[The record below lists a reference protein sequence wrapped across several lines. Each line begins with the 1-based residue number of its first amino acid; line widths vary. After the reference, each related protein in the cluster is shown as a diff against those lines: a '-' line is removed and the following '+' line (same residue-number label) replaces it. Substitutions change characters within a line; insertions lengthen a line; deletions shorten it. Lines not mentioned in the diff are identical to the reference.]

1 MKVFQRIIEKTS
13 NISYLNLTQEPFL
26 ETIQVLYIYKKTEQ
40 IKTNPD
46 QVHMK
51 HGESSSEKLW

>member
-1 MKVFQRIIEKTS
+1 MKGFQRIIEKTS

-26 ETIQVLYIYKKTEQ
+26 ETIQAYIYKKTEQ